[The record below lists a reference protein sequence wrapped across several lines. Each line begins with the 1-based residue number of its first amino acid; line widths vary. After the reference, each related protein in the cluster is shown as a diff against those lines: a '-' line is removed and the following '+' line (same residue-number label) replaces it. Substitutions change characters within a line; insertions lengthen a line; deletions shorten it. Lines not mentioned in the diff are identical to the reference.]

1 MHEKGFKTFLSLFWP
16 RGITRTYNTK
26 ALIVVWFG
34 AKIYNKH
41 FRFWNVLSM
50 KCPIYKMSY
59 LWNVLFYEMS
69 WKCIVFLWYLLSM
82 KCPEYQISMKC
93 PILWNVLSMKFPIDE
108 MSWKGIVFPW
118 YVLSNEM
125 SCLWNVF
132 KWNVPTPYIF
142 HPFFIIVTFNQY
154 HYFVRINILKNIH
167 I

>member
-1 MHEKGFKTFLSLFWP
+1 MGPKSTTNIFDFE
-16 RGITRTYNTK
+16 
-26 ALIVVWFG
+26 
-34 AKIYNKH
+34 
-41 FRFWNVLSM
+41 
-50 KCPIYKMSY
+50 MSY
-59 LWNVLFYEMS
+59 LWNVLSIKCPIYEMS
-69 WKCIVFLWYLLSM
+69 YSMKCPGNALSSYDISM